1 MEEEGS
7 IRDLRV
13 RFVDKLLEH
22 EVGQFFEPINS
33 TADGVG

>member
-1 MEEEGS
+1 MEEEGF
-7 IRDLRV
+7 IRDLSD

-22 EVGQFFEPINS
+22 VVGQFFGPINS